1 LVKPALLVVLAA
13 LGASRLFA
21 QATAPAVQAHYKQA
35 QEALSRKDYDTAAEQ
50 FRAMLRLNPNL
61 AEAHANL
68 GTIEY
73 VRGKYSEAAA
83 SFRAALKVKPSLAT
97 AETFLG
103 MCEVRQGHV
112 REALPHLVKGFWNSS
127 FDEWRLQAGLMLF
140 DQYNGT
146 REFDKALEVVRALE
160 RGYPANPD
168 VLYLAYRLH
177 SDLGARAVA
186 ALVKAAPGSARLH
199 QVTAELLESEGDFP
213 KAVDQYRRAL
223 TIDPNLAGA
232 HRALGVALMSSST
245 DEASRDEARKQF
257 ELELALN
264 PNDGVSEYQL
274 GEILWLGNKPDDAL
288 KHFSRAVEL
297 SPGFTNALIAAG
309 KAWTAQDLPER
320 AVTFLRKA
328 VAIEPENEVAHY
340 RLAQAYLKMGQKQ
353 QADEELAQF
362 RKLRAALE
370 SLRSIYRQVQENRIT
385 AQTVE

>member
-1 LVKPALLVVLAA
+1 
-13 LGASRLFA
+13 
-21 QATAPAVQAHYKQA
+21 
-35 QEALSRKDYDTAAEQ
+35 
-50 FRAMLRLNPNL
+50 M
-61 AEAHANL
+61 
-68 GTIEY
+68 
-73 VRGKYSEAAA
+73 
-83 SFRAALKVKPSLAT
+83 
-97 AETFLG
+97 
-103 MCEVRQGHV
+103 
-112 REALPHLVKGFWNSS
+112 
-127 FDEWRLQAGLMLF
+127 
-140 DQYNGT
+140 
-146 REFDKALEVVRALE
+146 
-160 RGYPANPD
+160 
-168 VLYLAYRLH
+168 
-177 SDLGARAVA
+177 
-186 ALVKAAPGSARLH
+186 
-199 QVTAELLESEGDFP
+199 
-213 KAVDQYRRAL
+213 
-223 TIDPNLAGA
+223 
-232 HRALGVALMSSST
+232 ALMSSST